1 MKKNQITI
9 PTDKIL
15 GEIFKKCNKKN
26 IKSIYII
33 GSAARDEIT
42 VQTDNEGYFSS
53 DIEIMVLFKS
63 FITAL
68 FYRKKI
74 KIKVDF
80 FRIEILFTHQL
91 LIKLLK
97 TPLIY
102 DLKTSGK
109 LLMGKDIRRKI
120 WITKTFEIPY
130 WEGVKFLY
138 NQLIPFEL
146 SLWKLKSNLPISKT
160 EEYFNTK
167 LLIAIGEYIMIK
179 EGCFQP
185 YYMEKLNYFKKK
197 AETNKV
203 FQIIVEALKYKLNIN
218 INFDNIGNFDITCII
233 AYNLLKKINP
243 YINSFN
249 IPPTLKIYNYIKK
262 IKNNDFK
269 KKISDFKEIQV
280 YKKAFNLLKY
290 YIKDSQKFLNY
301 EREIKNLKNE
311 WEDCLH
317 IHSSYV

>member
-15 GEIFKKCNKKN
+15 EVIFKRCNKKN

-42 VQTDNEGYFSS
+42 VQTDNEGYISS
-53 DIEIMVLFKS
+53 DIEILVFFKS

-74 KIKVDF
+74 KIKIDF

-91 LIKLLK
+91 FIKLLK

-120 WITKTFEIPY
+120 WITKNFEIPY

-146 SLWKLKSNLPISKT
+146 SLWKLKSNLPINKT

-179 EGCFQP
+179 EGCFQS
-185 YYMEKLNYFKKK
+185 YYMEKLNYFKRK
-197 AETNKV
+197 AETNKS

-218 INFDNIGNFDITCII
+218 IYFDNIGNFDITCII
-233 AYNLLKKINP
+233 VYNILKKINP
-243 YINSFN
+243 YINSFK

-262 IKNNDFK
+262 IKNNDLNK
-269 KKISDFKEIQV
+269 KFSDFKEIQV